1 MEKKFK
7 TILQQYLQDSASS
20 KENEAIE
27 SFVHNMQ
34 KDGIS
39 LEEVQQNLPLKNTL
53 YRSILAQSSAKKRRL
68 KKRRNLGVIGGFLI
82 LLLGTLGY
90 YLQTDFPQTYTSAED
105 TQLITLADQS
115 KITLFP
121 HSELTVSSSYNQT
134 DRQVQLKGK
143 AFFAISK
150 NKQLAFTV
158 QTKDLETSVLGTSF
172 LIAEN
177 KMSTA
182 IEVRTG
188 KVKVQTKTPTDYVI
202 LLPRE
207 SAHFEN
213 QHLQKYNAQNDRISS
228 WNQSLNMV
236 NASFAHWKSSI
247 EREFDIII
255 LSESKAI
262 QHIKITG
269 DYRNSNLQDILDSF
283 CFINNLSYSNQN
295 NLITI
300 NETNTHDSQR

>member
-7 TILQQYLQDSASS
+7 TILQQHLQDSASP
-20 KENEAIE
+20 KEEEAIE
-27 SFVHNMQ
+27 SFVEKMQ
-34 KDGIS
+34 ENGIP
-39 LEEVQQNLPLKNTL
+39 LQEVQQNLPLKNAL
-53 YRSILAQSSAKKRRL
+53 YRSILAQSSAKKRL
-68 KKRRNLGVIGGFLI
+68 KKRKNQGIIAGVLVLFLS
-82 LLLGTLGY
+82 TLGY
-90 YLQTDFPQTYTSAED
+90 YVQASLPQTYTSAED

-121 HSELTVSSSYNQT
+121 HSKLTVFNSYNQT
-134 DRQVQLKGK
+134 DRQVQLIGK
-143 AFFAISK
+143 AFFSIST
-150 NKQLAFTV
+150 NKQLPFTV
-158 QTKDLETSVLGTSF
+158 RTKELETSVLGTSF
-172 LIAEN
+172 LIEED
-177 KMSTA
+177 KTSTA
-182 IEVRTG
+182 IEVHTG

-202 LLPRE
+202 LLPQE

-213 QHLQKYNAQNDRISS
+213 QRLQKYNAQNDRMSS

-236 NASFAHWKSSI
+236 NASFAHWKASI
-247 EREFDIII
+247 EREFDILI

-283 CFINNLSYSNQN
+283 CFIHNLSYSNQN

-300 NETNTHDSQR
+300 NETNTHDSQH

>member
-27 SFVHNMQ
+27 SFVHKMQ
-34 KDGIS
+34 EDGIS

-177 KMSTA
+177 KTSTA

-202 LLPRE
+202 LLPQE

>member
-34 KDGIS
+34 EDGIS

-172 LIAEN
+172 IIAEN